1 MMSLAGASAADVL
14 VNPAG
19 WLRGLSAGLS
29 AAGVGLVISASVG
42 LAKGQCKDQT
52 TSVLCLTSASIAYSY
67 QSNWIFPLLIAIGG
81 LATLFVNRSDDFSPP
96 VEVNG
101 KIEYTGSIPRT
112 MGSAFLV
119 AIAMGI
125 SSSISGQGVPPSS
138 SARSAKLYMRP
149 GRTSFLS
156 AYDSMHLSAWRS
168 AYSFSSRQRSQPVE
182 DPGHLPHGFFDFF
195 LFPERGMG
203 MRSHVVKYLS
213 HSGLQPRGELGELLL
228 LRRPMPRRLLLQR
241 RLLRRLLLLRRPMP
255 RRLLLLRRPMPRRLL
270 LLRRPMPRRLL
281 LLRRLLLRRP
291 MLQRRL
297 LLRRPMPRRLL
308 LQRRLLLRRLLL
320 GSSVLM

>member
-1 MMSLAGASAADVL
+1 MATPFWEAGAFGARAARIKTRISYVHRISSYRRCARPWAFTNMSGETPYFDFFFVSIRSSR
-14 VNPAG
+14 
-19 WLRGLSAGLS
+19 RGSTRSRYLFNSSAGVALTIASTAGRITYFLLTLS
-29 AAGVGLVISASVG
+29 SRFFNSSLQLSNA
-42 LAKGQCKDQT
+42 D
-52 TSVLCLTSASIAYSY
+52 LTA
-67 QSNWIFPLLIAIGG
+67 
-81 LATLFVNRSDDFSPP
+81 
-96 VEVNG
+96 
-101 KIEYTGSIPRT
+101 
-112 MGSAFLV
+112 